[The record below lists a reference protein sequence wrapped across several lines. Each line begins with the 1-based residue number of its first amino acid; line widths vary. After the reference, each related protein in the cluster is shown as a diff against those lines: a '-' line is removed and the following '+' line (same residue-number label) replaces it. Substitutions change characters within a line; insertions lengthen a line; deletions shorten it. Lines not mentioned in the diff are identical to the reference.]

1 MLGRSVIA
9 RMENRRLRVRES
21 ILSDCQKRLPL
32 RTEHGRLVV
41 RLASTAASYHER
53 VPIARQR
60 LIEPEM
66 LDHAPPEDA
75 RANLDD
81 LVRVNRYFGAYG
93 ILRKMMSNLVNPDES
108 FSMLDVGSA
117 SGDMGAALRRSYS
130 RGVVTAM
137 DLRCAHLADAAQPK
151 LVGDAF
157 QLPFG
162 PSSFDFVFC
171 SLFLHHFSNEQIV
184 ELLGKFK
191 RVARRAVLAIDLDR
205 GPMAYHFLPKTRWL
219 FHWRPITLNDGPISV
234 QAGFK
239 KEELQALARRAGLE
253 QAHVAVHRPWARLSL
268 VARVA

>member
-1 MLGRSVIA
+1 
-9 RMENRRLRVRES
+9 MENRWLRVRES

-32 RTEHGRLVV
+32 RTEHGRLMV

-60 LIEPEM
+60 LIKPEM

-93 ILRKMMSNLVNPDES
+93 ILRKMMSDLVNPDES

-130 RGVVTAM
+130 RGVVAAM

-171 SLFLHHFSNEQIV
+171 SLFLHHFSNEQVV

-239 KEELQALARRAGLE
+239 KEELLALARRAGLE
-253 QAHVAVHRPWARLSL
+253 RAHVAVHRPWARLSL